1 MMSEKRRALRG
12 RLLILRMA
20 LFQLGF
26 GLISVLV
33 LGVLNRVMFAEMGL
47 PATLIGFLLAI
58 PPLISPLRLW
68 LGYLSDGRP
77 ILGHRRLP
85 YILGGMILAAVGVL
99 CGTLGALWIPRAVV
113 RGVLTT
119 VVAFLAY
126 GMGKNAMATT
136 FQALIADVFDEQRR
150 PQATATLKAAFIF
163 GIIGGSVGLG
173 RLVDPYSPN
182 RLIVVVTG
190 AGLVAIVLSVLGC
203 LGVEPTGQAVE
214 AISRRVRRIPFR
226 QTLRLTFRNPQVRL
240 FFFFIGAT
248 LLATLS
254 QDIFL
259 EPYGAK
265 LFNMSVGETARLN
278 MYWGI
283 GTLGS
288 LMLCGRYLVSRIGRK
303 RMAGIGL
310 VIVALAFAGLII
322 AGGLRQKGLFIG
334 LVLLLGIGSGVSGSG
349 ALTLMVDFTTP
360 ERAGLLMGAWTIA
373 HQLAEVVGNV
383 LGGVLVDGV
392 FALSGSY
399 LAAFGT
405 VFGLEI
411 LAAMVGLALLSRI
424 SVSAFLSTEPR
435 TGKEQCQ
442 APATSE

>member
-1 MMSEKRRALRG
+1 
-12 RLLILRMA
+12 MA

-33 LGVLNRVMFAEMGL
+33 LGVLNRVMFAEMRL

-77 ILGHRRLP
+77 ILGYRRLP
-85 YILGGMILAAVGVL
+85 YILGGMILAAVGVF
-99 CGTLGALWIPRAVV
+99 CGTLGALWIPRAPVW
-113 RGVLTT
+113 GVLTM

-126 GMGKNAMATT
+126 GMGKNGMATA

-163 GIIGGSVGLG
+163 GIIGGSVGMG
-173 RLVDPYSPN
+173 RLVDPYTPS
-182 RLIVVVTG
+182 RLIAVVTG
-190 AGLVAIVLSVLGC
+190 AGVVAILLSVLGC

-214 AISRRVRRIPFR
+214 ATSRRVRGVPFR
-226 QTLRLTFRNPQVRL
+226 QTLRLTFQNPQVRL

-265 LFNMSVGETARLN
+265 LFNMSVGQTARLN
-278 MYWGI
+278 IYWGI

-288 LMLCGRYLVSRIGRK
+288 LMLCGMLLVNRLGRK
-303 RMAGIGL
+303 SMAGVGL

-322 AGGLRQKGLFIG
+322 AGCIGEPRLFIG
-334 LVLLLGIGSGVSGSG
+334 LVLLLGIGSGVSASG

-373 HQLAEVVGNV
+373 HQLAEVVGNF
-383 LGGVLVDGV
+383 LGGVLVDVV
-392 FALSGSY
+392 FAVSGSY

-411 LAAMVGLALLSRI
+411 VAAMVGLALLSRI
-424 SVSAFLSTEPR
+424 SVSAFLSVQPR
-435 TGKEQCQ
+435 TDEKLAKPKQL
-442 APATSE
+442 ASDRA

>member
-1 MMSEKRRALRG
+1 
-12 RLLILRMA
+12 MA

-113 RGVLTT
+113 WGVLTT

-150 PQATATLKAAFIF
+150 SQATATLKAAFIL

-173 RLVDPYSPN
+173 RLVDPYSPG
-182 RLIVVVTG
+182 RLIFVVAG

-214 AISRRVRRIPFR
+214 AISRRVREVPFR
-226 QTLRLTFRNPQVRL
+226 QTLRLTFQNPQVRL

-265 LFNMSVGETARLN
+265 LFNMSVGQTARLN
-278 MYWGI
+278 VYWGI

-288 LMLCGRYLVSRIGRK
+288 LMLCGMLLVNRLGRK

-310 VIVALAFAGLII
+310 VVVALAFAGLII
-322 AGGLRQKGLFIG
+322 AGCIGKQRLFIG
-334 LVLLLGIGSGVSGSG
+334 LVLLLGIGSGVSASG

-383 LGGVLVDGV
+383 LGGVLVDVV

-411 LAAMVGLALLSRI
+411 IAAMVGLALLSGI
-424 SVSAFLSTEPR
+424 SVSAFLGTEPG
-435 TGKEQCQ
+435 TEEKLCQ
-442 APATSE
+442 APATSA